1 MRYSILGNYLLQYTF
16 LAITLIKSIWIIKF
30 STFDPL
36 TLYFQSVYSQIIISL
51 HYKPNAITMSKAN
64 MEKIKV
70 LYVDDE
76 KINLQAFRTTFKKDY
91 EILLASSAKE
101 ARQLLSKNKVDIIIT
116 DQRMPQETGIE
127 FFLSIKEVH
136 PEPIRLLL
144 TAYSDIQIV
153 QDALESGLVYHYLT
167 KPWEE
172 KYFNNIIRNAFEA
185 YVLRKQVKELQKE
198 LLMVRQDLELSYRQN
213 QIT

>member
-1 MRYSILGNYLLQYTF
+1 
-16 LAITLIKSIWIIKF
+16 
-30 STFDPL
+30 
-36 TLYFQSVYSQIIISL
+36 
-51 HYKPNAITMSKAN
+51 MSKAN
-64 MEKIKV
+64 MEKIRV

-101 ARQLLSKNKVDIIIT
+101 ARQLLLKNKVDIIIT

-127 FFLSIKEVH
+127 FFLSIKDAY

-144 TAYSDIQIV
+144 TAYSDNQTV
-153 QDALESGLVYHYLT
+153 QDAVGNGLVYHYLT

-172 KYFNNIIRNAFEA
+172 KYFNNIIRNAYEA
-185 YVLRKQVKELQKE
+185 YVLRKQVKDLQKE

>member
-1 MRYSILGNYLLQYTF
+1 
-16 LAITLIKSIWIIKF
+16 
-30 STFDPL
+30 
-36 TLYFQSVYSQIIISL
+36 
-51 HYKPNAITMSKAN
+51 MSKAN